1 MGKPNSIPNP
11 KAPLPR
17 RNNPQQLYKKHIY
30 SPTDQ
35 ISSFRTLSSPKLP
48 FLSKNSQLT
57 YLPSLRN
64 QPSWNNIS
72 QSTCLPHLLR
82 PKSPTSPQTRVQPRL
97 HYHHSPKQL
106 PRSAQ
111 CSQHLSLRLQK
122 TNEDTNCLEIPCTVH
137 GINFLSTDGILT
149 NSSANQPTSATSWHL
164 PTTHVSNLSAPSYGH
179 PRLLSR

>member
-35 ISSFRTLSSPKLP
+35 ISSLRTLSSPKFP

-57 YLPSLRN
+57 NLPSLRN

-82 PKSPTSPQTRVQPRL
+82 PKSPTSSQTRIQPRL

-111 CSQHLSLRLQK
+111 RPQHLSYRLQK
-122 TNEDTNCLEIPCTVH
+122 TNKDTNSCLKIPCTH
-137 GINFLSTDGILT
+137 GIKFLSTDGKLT
-149 NSSANQPTSATSWHL
+149 NSSANQPTSATSRHL
-164 PTTHVSNLSAPSYGH
+164 PTTHVSNLSAPSYGR